1 MPTRGRSYERSGVRQ
16 RRRAPAK
23 HTWAIFK
30 LWVYFAG
37 ATILYGLLSPS
48 QNSYHE
54 ARVFFLLLSFIGSI
68 MLATDN
74 IVTVSLIFGHLL
86 AGAIV
91 FCVFSP
97 LSSDDALGVA
107 IAIVFAPLILGVGV
121 FLLITVALLLWL
133 VLTWLSVPVSNFP
146 TVVYMCSFGR
156 LVTRPPRFRNGD
168 AFDKSRLCEQC
179 QKALQGSSLLSG
191 SWALVASAIERNPL
205 HRTLEDMRRSWRG
218 CHLCEALL
226 GQKQH
231 DVSGDDGDDEATP
244 ASIQS
249 YGTMRPAQGPGSRGS
264 MGNHGVFMNIRFI
277 KGSLMSASE
286 SSFHVSLD
294 TGCGTRFRTMHISEG
309 ALEQTEP
316 GPRVFTGSDET
327 LAKIKDWI
335 GDCSRHKD
343 CQPPDPDATF
353 LPSRLLYVGTAS
365 APELRLISTRS
376 NAVQE
381 SNPRYMALSH
391 CWGGDIACKLTT
403 ANHAAMREAISD
415 GSLPKNF
422 LHAIDITRRLGVPYL
437 WIDSLCILQD
447 SPSDWADESPT
458 MGQVFAHAH
467 CVVAAT
473 ASENS
478 SGGCFRNR
486 PVPQMERNLMTS
498 RARRCYLSTTA
509 PSVRT
514 LFDTRV
520 ETAPLTKRAWA
531 FQERL
536 LSRRL
541 VHFCSDAVLFE
552 CNTMQA
558 SEYHARGAAYEKEPY
573 AVQDGRLVSWFE
585 DAVLSPLLK
594 LTRRKGE
601 EDVVRARRGVRGAL
615 DVLQSLG
622 SVSKHD
628 LAEKIEFCKRW
639 FDIVSA
645 YSEGALTCPTDK
657 LIALSGV
664 AVLVQSRA
672 KAPYLAGLWA
682 SGILELQLLWMVE
695 EPAEKQ
701 GQYCAPSWSW
711 ASVTGRI
718 GLLSRGDLETT
729 LLSDQSVILES
740 LVQHV
745 TVSYKDRAVTEA
757 RSLVDSGLLK
767 IAGPAAVVAI
777 SKPKPMQRPGFPR
790 PVPTLYFTGGL
801 TSRFRASSL
810 HFLPDSQIGDD
821 EERSATHPD
830 DHVVALHVM
839 TVRHS
844 EEIQH
849 AYGLVLR
856 RKRVSEYDH
865 VTVYERLG
873 VFWTADVPVHDRGPH
888 MGGSPSAFRGT
899 VNWVH
904 DTVVIE

>member
-1 MPTRGRSYERSGVRQ
+1 MPAHGRPSKLTGVP
-16 RRRAPAK
+16 RRRRPRAK
-23 HTWAIFK
+23 HTWIIFK
-30 LWVYFAG
+30 LWAYCAA
-37 ATILYGLLSPS
+37 ATVLYGLLSPS
-48 QNSYHE
+48 HDSYHE
-54 ARVFFLLLSFIGSI
+54 ARVFFLLVSFIGSV

-74 IVTVSLIFGHLL
+74 VVTVSLIFGHLL
-86 AGAIV
+86 TGAIV
-91 FCVFSP
+91 FCIFSP
-97 LSSDDALGVA
+97 LPTDTRLGVA
-107 IAIVFAPLILGVGV
+107 IAIVFAPLILAVGV
-121 FLLITVALLLWL
+121 FLLIGVALLLWL
-133 VLTWLSVPVSNFP
+133 ILTSLSVPISNFP
-146 TVVYMCSFGR
+146 TIIYLCSFRR
-156 LVTRPPRFRNGD
+156 LVVRLPRFRNGD
-168 AFDKSRLCEQC
+168 AFDQSRLCEAC
-179 QKALQGSSLLSG
+179 QTALRESSLLSG
-191 SWALVASAIERNPL
+191 SWALIAMAVERNAL

-231 DVSGDDGDDEATP
+231 DDGDDDDDDDTRT

-249 YGTMRPAQGPGSRGS
+249 YGTIRPALGPEPYGS
-264 MGNHGVFMNIRFI
+264 MGGRGVLMNIQFI

-286 SSFHVSLD
+286 SSFYVSLD
-294 TGCGTRFRTMHISEG
+294 TGCGTQFRTMAISEG
-309 ALEQTEP
+309 ALEETEAS
-316 GPRVFTGSDET
+316 PRVFTGSDAT

-343 CQPPDPDATF
+343 CQPPDSDTTF
-353 LPSRLLYVGTAS
+353 LPSRLLFVGTTS
-365 APELRLISTRS
+365 TPELRIINTRS
-376 NAVQE
+376 DAVQGP
-381 SNPRYMALSH
+381 NPKYIALSH
-391 CWGGDIACKLTT
+391 CWGGDIPCKLTT
-403 ANHAAMREAISD
+403 TNYPTMRETISE
-415 GSLPKNF
+415 STLPKNF
-422 LHAIDITRRLGVPYL
+422 FHAIDITRRLGVPYL

-458 MGQVFAHAH
+458 MGQVFASAH

-498 RARRCYLSTTA
+498 ATRRCYLSTTA

-541 VHFCSDAVLFE
+541 IHFCSDAVLFE

-558 SEYHARGAAYEKEPY
+558 SEFHTKGTVYEKEPY

-585 DAVLSPLLK
+585 DSVLSPLLK
-594 LTRRKGE
+594 LTRRKGQ
-601 EDVVRARRGVRGAL
+601 EDVTRARRGIRGAL

-664 AVLVQSRA
+664 AELVQSRA

-695 EPAEKQ
+695 ETVEKQ
-701 GQYCAPSWSW
+701 KQYCAPSWSW

-718 GLLSRGDLETT
+718 GLLPRGDLETT
-729 LLSDQSVILES
+729 LLSDRSVILES
-740 LVQHV
+740 LVQDV
-745 TVSYKDRAVTEA
+745 TVSYKDRPVAEA

-767 IAGPAAVVAI
+767 IAGPVAVVAI
-777 SKPKPMQRPGFPR
+777 SKPKPMRRRGFLKTA
-790 PVPTLYFTGGL
+790 PTIYFEGGL
-801 TSRFRASSL
+801 PSQLMTSSSL
-810 HFLPDSQIGDD
+810 NFLPDLEIGDD
-821 EERSATHPD
+821 EERGAAHPD
-830 DHVVALHVM
+830 DHVIALHVM

-844 EEIQH
+844 EESQH
-849 AYGLVLR
+849 AYGLILR
-856 RKRVSEYDH
+856 RKRISEFDD

-873 VFWTADVPVHDRGPH
+873 VFWTSNVPAHDRGPF
-888 MGGSPSAFRGT
+888 GGDANR
-899 VNWVH
+899 WVH
-904 DTVVIE
+904 KTIVIE